1 MTSDQ
6 LSSVTFDLQ
15 QILASKR
22 DFRRA
27 LAGRAISEKLAMLEA
42 LRARALALRAAR
54 ESTTA
59 TATLQEDPTPYQ
71 VAPNAAP

>member
-1 MTSDQ
+1 M
-6 LSSVTFDLQ
+6 TFDLQ

-27 LAGRAISEKLAMLEA
+27 LAGRAISEKLAMLDA
-42 LRARALALRAAR
+42 LRARALRAAR
-54 ESTTA
+54 ESTIE

-71 VAPNAAP
+71 AAPTAAP

>member
-1 MTSDQ
+1 
-6 LSSVTFDLQ
+6 VTFDLQ

-27 LAGRAISEKLAMLEA
+27 LVGRAISEKLAMLDA
-42 LRARALALRAAR
+42 LRARALAFRAAR

-59 TATLQEDPTPYQ
+59 TATLQEDPAPYQ
-71 VAPNAAP
+71 AAPTAAP